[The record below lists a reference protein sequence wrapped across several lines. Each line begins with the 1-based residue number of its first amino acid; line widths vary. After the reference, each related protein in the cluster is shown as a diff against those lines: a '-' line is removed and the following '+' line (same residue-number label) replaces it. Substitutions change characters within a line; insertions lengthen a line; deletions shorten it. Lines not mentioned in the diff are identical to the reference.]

1 MNRLCLPLTHW
12 RIVPDI
18 VAHALT
24 RVEACARTALQ
35 ERGAFHLVLAG
46 GNTPRALYQRLQ
58 ELDTDWSRW
67 HIWYGDERCLPADDA
82 ERNSRM
88 AGAAGLDTS
97 PIPREQIHD
106 IPAELGAVVAAQY
119 YATTLS
125 EQGAFDLV
133 LLGLGEDGHTA
144 SLFPGHV
151 DAETASDVV
160 PVFNAPKPPPER
172 VSLSVRRL
180 SQTHAVLFLITGAA
194 KRAAVQ
200 SWRCGEALPAA
211 LICPDSSVE
220 ALLTP
225 EVLG

>member
-18 VAHALT
+18 VAHALA
-24 RVEACARTALQ
+24 RIEASARTALQ

-46 GNTPRALYQRLQ
+46 GNTPREMYRRLP

-67 HIWYGDERCLPADDA
+67 HIWYGDERCLPVDDP

-88 AGAAGLDTS
+88 AGAAWLDAS
-97 PIPREQIHD
+97 PIPRVQIHD
-106 IPAELGAVVAAQY
+106 IPAELGAAAATHS
-119 YATTLS
+119 YATTINN
-125 EQGAFDLV
+125 QGAFDLV

-151 DAETASDVV
+151 DAETASEVV
-160 PVFNAPKPPPER
+160 AIFNAPKPPSER
-172 VSLSVRRL
+172 VSLSVNRL
-180 SQTHAVLFLITGAA
+180 SRTHAVLFLIAGAA

-200 SWRCGEALPAA
+200 AWRCGEALPAA
-211 LICPDSSVE
+211 LICPDSRVE
-220 ALLTP
+220 VLLTP